1 MHVVLPAIGSA
12 GDVLPVVALGAALRA
27 RGHRVTVL
35 TSPYHREPVEGAG
48 LELVALGTTEQFV
61 RVMDD
66 SALWHPV
73 KGPVMVARRAIL
85 PLMRP
90 VYDYLSRLET
100 TEVVVVASILAFGAR
115 IARERL
121 GVRLVTLHLQPAGLL
136 SAYDNAEIG
145 PMKVSD
151 RLPVRAHSW
160 RLKQLDRISDRVVG
174 PAVNRYRAELGL
186 PPVSRVLGRWVHSPD
201 GALGL
206 FPHWFAPPQPD
217 WPANIRLT
225 GFVQDRAAGAALSR
239 EAEEFLADG
248 NPPVVVTF
256 GSAMVHGR
264 RIFAEAVKAN
274 RLRGRR
280 TVLLTRFRHQLPDTL
295 PDDVLHLEWVPLGRL
310 LPPAAAVVHHG
321 GIGTLAQGL
330 AAGIPQLVVPFSH
343 DQPDN
348 ANRLRALGVAERLD
362 PRRFTAERAALV
374 LDRLVCDP
382 LVQARC
388 RHYARRVDFA
398 RAAQEAVTVIESL

>member
-66 SALWHPV
+66 PALWHPV
-73 KGPVMVARRAIL
+73 EGPVMVARRAIL

-90 VYDYLSRLET
+90 VYDYLSRLEP

-136 SAYDNAEIG
+136 S
-145 PMKVSD
+145 
-151 RLPVRAHSW
+151 W
-160 RLKQLDRISDRVVG
+160 RLKQLDRILDRIVG

-206 FPHWFAPPQPD
+206 FPHWFASPQPD

-310 LPPAAAVVHHG
+310 LPRAAAVVHHG

-330 AAGIPQLVVPFSH
+330 AAGIPQLVVPFSN